1 MEPASSRPVL
11 TSLASVAFAL
21 AVLFL
26 FLAVR
31 GIWPLGGHYLEYMD
45 NGQMVYPT
53 LKYYASALMTGA
65 LDGSFFYDVN
75 GGAGIRVSP
84 SLPHQLLVPST
95 WIVVAMGDSFLLKDM
110 VWVMLAD
117 AACICLTAS
126 WFLRRVFPSLP
137 VCWTVLLTA
146 VMPWGDFSRPSTGS
160 CSSWTTPPC
169 SPCLPWALTS
179 W

>member
-110 VWVMLAD
+110 VW
-117 AACICLTAS
+117 
-126 WFLRRVFPSLP
+126 
-137 VCWTVLLTA
+137 
-146 VMPWGDFSRPSTGS
+146 
-160 CSSWTTPPC
+160 
-169 SPCLPWALTS
+169 
-179 W
+179 